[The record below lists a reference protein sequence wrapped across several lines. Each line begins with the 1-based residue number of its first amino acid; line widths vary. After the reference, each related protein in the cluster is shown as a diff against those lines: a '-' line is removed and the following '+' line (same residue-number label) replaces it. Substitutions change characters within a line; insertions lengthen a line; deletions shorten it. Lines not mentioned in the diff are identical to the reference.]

1 MSDIFI
7 CYSRKDRALAARL
20 KQRLQAEGW
29 TVFMDEH
36 IDAGHRWAEEI
47 TNQLAVAQAVLTL
60 WSKNSINSRFVMDEA
75 HEAADRR
82 IIFPARI
89 EEVPIPYGFRQFQT
103 PDLIDWDG
111 NTEIEQWQL
120 LVNSLRKHLMPASL
134 VVNQDASKQNRLTTN
149 TRHLLPAPGQTFR
162 DSLKVGG
169 EGPLMVVIPAGRFLM
184 GSPSDEP
191 ERRDSEGP
199 QHEVRIAKPFALG
212 VTAVTFDDF
221 DIFCQVTNR
230 EQPAD
235 EGWERKNRPVINV
248 SWHDA
253 QDYCFWLSGQTS
265 RSYRLPSEAE
275 WEYACRA
282 GAGAG
287 TSTSTPFHTGT
298 RISTEQANFN
308 GHYTYNGSTGGKYRK
323 KTLAVGTFPP
333 NAFGL
338 YDMLGNVWEWCQD
351 QWHDNYQGAPSD
363 GSSWEDGESNARVLR
378 GGSWFN
384 YPVPA
389 RAAARNYYYDPVN
402 RYNIIGFRV
411 LCSSSIE

>member
-7 CYSRKDRALAARL
+7 CYSRKDSALAARL

-103 PDLIDWDG
+103 PDLIGWDG

-120 LVNSLRKHLMPASL
+120 LVSSLRKHLMLASL
-134 VVNQDASKQNRLTTN
+134 VVNQDASKQNPIGHQYTPSFL
-149 TRHLLPAPGQTFR
+149 APGQTFR
-162 DSLKVGG
+162 DSLKISG

-184 GSPSDEP
+184 GSPPDEP

-199 QHEVRIAKPFALG
+199 QHEVRIARPFALG
-212 VTAVTFDDF
+212 ITAVTFDDF

-265 RSYRLPSEAE
+265 RSFRLPSEAE

-282 GAGAG
+282 G
-287 TSTSTPFHTGT
+287 TSTPFHTGT
-298 RISTEQANFN
+298 RINTEQANFD
-308 GHYTYNGSTGGKYRK
+308 GTRIYNGSTSGKYRE
-323 KTLAVGTFPP
+323 KTVAVGTFPP

-338 YDMLGNVWEWCQD
+338 YDMHGDVWEWCQD
-351 QWHDNYQGAPSD
+351 KWHDYYQGAPSD
-363 GSSWEDGESNARVLR
+363 GSSWEDEKVKARVLR
-378 GGSWFN
+378 GGSCRFG
-384 YPVPA
+384 PDDVRSSA
-389 RAAARNYYYDPVN
+389 RHHGDPDAR
-402 RYNIIGFRV
+402 ISLFGFRV
-411 LCSSSIE
+411 FCSLPIE